1 MSSFFS
7 GLLKGGVVAGA
18 VLGVASVLLPD
29 RPEIL
34 SQTAANDPALKPS
47 SATPDPSAQTVAE
60 PVAPIMAAPEPV
72 ATEPVAPEP
81 IVNEP
86 LVTEPV
92 APEPA
97 PIKEALLDPQPAA
110 PAVTEPAAPEPAAP
124 EPAAPEPAA
133 PELVASAPPVISE
146 PAAPAASAPAE
157 IALQT
162 PVAPPVAAEPVIT
175 APVADPAPEPA
186 TNQPEI
192 AQTIPSLTP
201 EDTFLPPLQKYAAPF
216 DDTGSKP
223 LFAVILRDT
232 GGADVDRAALA
243 ALPLAITFAIDPQ
256 SPNATEAMSIYR
268 AAGKEV
274 VMLVADLPAGA
285 TSQDLE
291 QNFQIYDAIL
301 PETVAVMGPAFGGF
315 QDSATLAQMIVPLIA
330 AQGRGMVTFDRG
342 LNSAAQVAAREGLAS
357 GEVFRQIDGGGESV
371 PVIRRYLDRAVFKAV
386 QEGAAMVM
394 GETAPNTIEALAVWA
409 VEGRASEVTLAP
421 VSAVLK

>member
-29 RPEIL
+29 RPELL
-34 SQTAANDPALKPS
+34 SQSAAQDPALAKAPS
-47 SATPDPSAQTVAE
+47 AAVDPSTQAGTA
-60 PVAPIMAAPEPV
+60 PVAPAVVAP
-72 ATEPVAPEP
+72 EPVAPEP
-81 IVNEP
+81 A
-86 LVTEPV
+86 TAEPV
-92 APEPA
+92 APEPVVPEPA
-97 PIKEALLDPQPAA
+97 PIKEALLDPTTTTAEPPPSKTDDLASDAPPPSEPTA
-110 PAVTEPAAPEPAAP
+110 PADVMAP
-124 EPAAPEPAA
+124 
-133 PELVASAPPVISE
+133 
-146 PAAPAASAPAE
+146 
-157 IALQT
+157 T
-162 PVAPPVAAEPVIT
+162 P
-175 APVADPAPEPA
+175 PVADPAPEPA
-186 TNQPEI
+186 TPQPEI
-192 AQTIPSLTP
+192 APEAASLTP
-201 EDTFLPPLQKYAAPF
+201 ENTFLPPLQKYAAPF
-216 DDTGSKP
+216 DDTGIKP

-243 ALPLAITFAIDPQ
+243 ALSLPITFAIDPQ
-256 SPNATEAMSIYR
+256 APNATEAMSIYR

-274 VMLVADLPAGA
+274 VMMVADLPAGA

-301 PETVAVMGPAFGGF
+301 PETTAIMGPAKDGF
-315 QDSATLAQMIVPLIA
+315 QDNAALAQLIVPLIA

-342 LNSAAQVAAREGLAS
+342 LNSAAQVATREGLAS
-357 GEVFRQIDGGGESV
+357 GQVFRQIDGGGESV